1 MHEGED
7 IFGRRLS
14 REVVREQVVDET
26 TGEEFVCEH
35 ISETLD
41 RFDGA
46 VESVRRTGGKLLACG
61 HVHQPGQR
69 MARCDACSK
78 EAGQTVYV
86 CEVWR
91 RVLHKALSKVHEIS
105 PTVGGTARRVSS
117 RQSNGTLPNE
127 PEASPAFLSQPVC
140 ARPIPVASETPS
152 GWCMKAASPQS
163 TPDLPGNS
171 KGTGHR
177 RAGRDTDLAGISSA
191 LAQPGTDNCI
201 STFAGP

>member
-86 CEVWR
+86 CEKCGVTCPVTGQSLCLRCTKLGPDGR
-91 RVLHKALSKVHEIS
+91 RYS
-105 PTVGGTARRVSS
+105 PKGFKQAKQMGLFRTN
-117 RQSNGTLPNE
+117 Q
-127 PEASPAFLSQPVC
+127 EASPAFLSQPVC
-140 ARPIPVASETPS
+140 A
-152 GWCMKAASPQS
+152 
-163 TPDLPGNS
+163 PGRS
-171 KGTGHR
+171 RSLLKR
-177 RAGRDTDLAGISSA
+177 L
-191 LAQPGTDNCI
+191 LEWW
-201 STFAGP
+201 